1 MRLVDSYS
9 HLFDVAEFNEWI
21 SKYFWFI
28 SSNEFEVFSSVFF
41 ITEMNEIHDRHFFS
55 CCNSCC
61 HSFKMLVTVSNITDS
76 QCIFQAHC
84 QMQVQ
89 WFTLTRMDGMSRV
102 NAQNDFKIIIKI
114 IILITTIIRTRFARA
129 PTNILISNKS

>member
-9 HLFDVAEFNEWI
+9 HLFDVTEFNEWI

-41 ITEMNEIHDRHFFS
+41 HYWNEWNSWQTFFS

-102 NAQNDFKIIIKI
+102 NAQNDFKIIIKNNNSHHNNNSDSI
-114 IILITTIIRTRFARA
+114 CSG
-129 PTNILISNKS
+129 TNEYLDLE